1 MKINQIRD
9 IARCYDDGGTVE
21 SWDVITDD
29 GPATVH
35 ATLAAAVQIEGVG
48 VPIEIT
54 PTPEFLATLR
64 EWQAAG
70 IGTD

>member
-9 IARCYDDGGTVE
+9 LVGYYNDGGTVE
-21 SWDVITDD
+21 SWDVSTDD

-35 ATLAAAVQIEGVG
+35 ATLAAAVQIEGAG
-48 VPIEIT
+48 VSIEIA
-54 PTPEFLATLR
+54 PTLEFLATLR
-64 EWQAAG
+64 QWQAAG